1 MLAAPQTN
9 SQHLGAIVIWAS
21 IIGLVQFLFSIV
33 ITQAL
38 NSSNLFFLD
47 KILIMI
53 YGFQLSFSFQIWLF
67 CLPDSK

>member
-21 IIGLVQFLFSIV
+21 MIGLVQFLFSIV
-33 ITQAL
+33 ITQTL

-53 YGFQLSFSFQIWLF
+53 YGLPIIIFVSNLLFLSI
-67 CLPDSK
+67 